1 MVILYYLSLI
11 NIALND
17 VPSVTCLIASAKT
30 WATEIISSLLN
41 CFSFGIS
48 IVLQTITFSI
58 GESINLLIEKRVA
71 KTQKILADQN
81 NQKKLNEGLR
91 KLIEKR
97 ITMVQKE
104 LNLKK
109 VSQ

>member
-1 MVILYYLSLI
+1 MAKQNDKKNI
-11 NIALND
+11 N
-17 VPSVTCLIASAKT
+17 V
-30 WATEIISSLLN
+30 E
-41 CFSFGIS
+41 F
-48 IVLQTITFSI
+48 
-58 GESINLLIEKRVA
+58 NLLIEKRVA

-81 NQKKLNEGLR
+81 NQKKLNEDLR

>member
-1 MVILYYLSLI
+1 MTKQ
-11 NIALND
+11 NDKKNFNEEFNQLN
-17 VPSVTCLIASAKT
+17 
-30 WATEIISSLLN
+30 
-41 CFSFGIS
+41 
-48 IVLQTITFSI
+48 
-58 GESINLLIEKRVA
+58 EKRIT
-71 KTQKILADQN
+71 KTQKILAEQN